1 MLRVV
6 IDTSTLISFALTSG
20 EITSQIIR
28 AWQAEEFVLLT
39 TTAMRNELRRVLDR
53 PRIRARAEA
62 PLTWIADEL
71 EHHSWHVPGQM
82 TIMGACRDPKDDVFL
97 ACAIEGQADYLASSD
112 RDLLDMHHY
121 QDICIVNPGQFLV
134 GLQLSRLTV
143 EQIVARFSPAALEA
157 VQSTLCLNRD
167 TAMKV
172 AQARQ
177 R

>member
-6 IDTSTLISFALTSG
+6 IDTSTLVSFALTSG

-28 AWQAEEFVLLT
+28 AWQAEEFTLLT
-39 TTAMRNELRRVLDR
+39 TAVMRDELRRVLDR

-82 TIMGACRDPKDDVFL
+82 TVTGACRDPKDDVFL
-97 ACAIEGQADYLASSD
+97 ACAVEGQADYLVSSD
-112 RDLLDMHHY
+112 RDLLDLHHY
-121 QDICIVNPGQFLV
+121 QDICIVNPGQLLV

-143 EQIVARFSPAALEA
+143 EQIVARFSPTALEA

-167 TAMKV
+167 TAIKV
-172 AQARQ
+172 AQAR
-177 R
+177 RR